1 MPEILTFEKFY
12 RVTIVSNL
20 VLVID
25 LGVIRIF
32 FKYLPY
38 SSSDRSD
45 KDSWKLK
52 MTTRDQMAPS
62 YSCED
67 N

>member
-1 MPEILTFEKFY
+1 MPEILTFEKSY

-32 FKYLPY
+32 LKYLPY

-45 KDSWKLK
+45 KDLWKLN